1 MQTEI
6 MIIPAVEPV
15 GSDVALRSVFQRAAE
30 DGPAVPL
37 IVLQGAD
44 VQAQG
49 KAQFAAVNLP
59 VAWAKLSD
67 GEMAR

>member
-1 MQTEI
+1 M
-6 MIIPAVEPV
+6 
-15 GSDVALRSVFQRAAE
+15 SALRSVFQRAAE